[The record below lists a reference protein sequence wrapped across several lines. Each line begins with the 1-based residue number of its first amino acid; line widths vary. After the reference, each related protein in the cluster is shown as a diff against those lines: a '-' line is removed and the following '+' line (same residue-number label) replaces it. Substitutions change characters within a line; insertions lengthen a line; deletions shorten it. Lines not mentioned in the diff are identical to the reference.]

1 MVREMAARSSED
13 RRTDERYQ
21 RLIAATRRAA
31 RSGYDAVSMR
41 ELAKETRMSMTTIY
55 QYCSSKDHLIAE
67 AHLEWMERFRA
78 GLEAKPSRGRT
89 AQARVLAYIK
99 EIVTAWEQE
108 EILIRTLQR
117 AVYSMDPGVAE
128 VRSSMRGAYSR
139 IMELAI
145 GNAPV
150 ADPAGVAEIIG
161 HVIDSVTFRWVSG
174 SVDNDEGRK
183 ILERA
188 VRTLLPA

>member
-1 MVREMAARSSED
+1 MVRDQPTRSIED

-21 RLIAATRRAA
+21 RLMAATRRAA

-55 QYCSSKDHLIAE
+55 QFCSSKDHLIAE
-67 AHLEWMERFRA
+67 AHLEWMERFRTS
-78 GLEAKPSRGRT
+78 LESKPSRGTT
-89 AQARVLAYIK
+89 ARERVLAYIT
-99 EIVTAWEQE
+99 EIVTAWEQHE
-108 EILIRTLQR
+108 VLIRTLQR
-117 AVYSMDPGVAE
+117 AVYSMDPGVVE
-128 VRSSMRGAYSR
+128 VRSSMRGIYSR

-145 GNAPV
+145 GDASV
-150 ADPAGVAEIIG
+150 SDPAEVAEIIG

-174 SVDNDEGRK
+174 TVDNREGRM